1 MDKNN
6 KEIDLI
12 KKLLSDRLDK
22 KGRKKLYHSNLIKK
36 QMRKQW
42 NENKNNP
49 VDTEIGNQIWNKI
62 ENRCKKVHK
71 RIVPLEQLWYIA
83 ASVALVLIVGGL
95 WMYSNTDRTQIEKYI
110 EFTAQESRMYLLPDS
125 SKVWMQ
131 PGSSIRFAENFK
143 ECRDVWLKGN
153 SLFEVR
159 KNSGSKFR
167 VYIDKAF
174 IEVKGTC
181 FLIKQNNPNANEIT
195 LFNGSIE
202 FNIESTHDKIAMK
215 PLQELVYNPVSA
227 RTQLRRIENIEW
239 QNGRY
244 NFTQFNLEHLTRI
257 MNQMYGSHITIS
269 DKVNKNCAFTG
280 SIRYDE
286 SLEDVID
293 KICFSLNLR
302 SKEMNEG
309 ILIYN

>member
-71 RIVPLEQLWYIA
+71 RIVPLELWYIA
-83 ASVALVLIVGGL
+83 ASVALVLVVGGL
-95 WMYSNTDRTQIEKYI
+95 WMYSNTGRTQIEKYI

>member
-71 RIVPLEQLWYIA
+71 RIVPLELWYIA

-95 WMYSNTDRTQIEKYI
+95 WMYSNTGRTQIEKYI

-244 NFTQFNLEHLTRI
+244 SFTQFNLEHLTRI

>member
-49 VDTEIGNQIWNKI
+49 VDTEIENQIWNKI

-71 RIVPLEQLWYIA
+71 RIVPLELWYIA

-95 WMYSNTDRTQIEKYI
+95 WMYSNTGRTQIEKYI

>member
-71 RIVPLEQLWYIA
+71 RIVPLELWYIA

-95 WMYSNTDRTQIEKYI
+95 WMYSNTGRTQIEKYI

-181 FLIKQNNPNANEIT
+181 FLIRQNNPNANEIT

>member
-1 MDKNN
+1 MDKNS

-71 RIVPLEQLWYIA
+71 RIVPLELWYIA
-83 ASVALVLIVGGL
+83 ASVTLVLIVGGL
-95 WMYSNTDRTQIEKYI
+95 WMYSNTGRTQIEKYI

>member
-1 MDKNN
+1 
-6 KEIDLI
+6 
-12 KKLLSDRLDK
+12 
-22 KGRKKLYHSNLIKK
+22 
-36 QMRKQW
+36 MRKQW

-71 RIVPLEQLWYIA
+71 RIVPLELWYIA

-95 WMYSNTDRTQIEKYI
+95 WMYSNTGRTQIEKYI

>member
-71 RIVPLEQLWYIA
+71 RIVPLELWYIA

-95 WMYSNTDRTQIEKYI
+95 WMYSNTGRTQIEKYI

-159 KNSGSKFR
+159 KIRVVNSE
-167 VYIDKAF
+167 Y
-174 IEVKGTC
+174 T
-181 FLIKQNNPNANEIT
+181 LIK
-195 LFNGSIE
+195 
-202 FNIESTHDKIAMK
+202 
-215 PLQELVYNPVSA
+215 
-227 RTQLRRIENIEW
+227 
-239 QNGRY
+239 
-244 NFTQFNLEHLTRI
+244 HL
-257 MNQMYGSHITIS
+257 
-269 DKVNKNCAFTG
+269 
-280 SIRYDE
+280 
-286 SLEDVID
+286 
-293 KICFSLNLR
+293 
-302 SKEMNEG
+302 SK
-309 ILIYN
+309 

>member
-71 RIVPLEQLWYIA
+71 RIVPLELWYIA

-95 WMYSNTDRTQIEKYI
+95 WMYSNTGRTQIEKYI

>member
-71 RIVPLEQLWYIA
+71 RIVPLELWYIA

>member
-71 RIVPLEQLWYIA
+71 RIVPLELWYIA

-95 WMYSNTDRTQIEKYI
+95 WMYSNTGRTQIEKYI

-202 FNIESTHDKIAMK
+202 FNIESTHDKIAMN

>member
-71 RIVPLEQLWYIA
+71 RIVPLELWYIA

-95 WMYSNTDRTQIEKYI
+95 WMYSNTGRTQIEKYI

-280 SIRYDE
+280 SIR
-286 SLEDVID
+286 
-293 KICFSLNLR
+293 
-302 SKEMNEG
+302 
-309 ILIYN
+309 

>member
-71 RIVPLEQLWYIA
+71 RIVPLELWYIA
-83 ASVALVLIVGGL
+83 AYVALVLIVGGL
-95 WMYSNTDRTQIEKYI
+95 WMYSNTGRTQIEKYI

>member
-22 KGRKKLYHSNLIKK
+22 KGRKKLYHLNLIKK

-71 RIVPLEQLWYIA
+71 RIVPLELWYIA

-95 WMYSNTDRTQIEKYI
+95 WMYSNTGRTQIEKYI

>member
-71 RIVPLEQLWYIA
+71 RIVPLELWYIA

-95 WMYSNTDRTQIEKYI
+95 WMYSNTGRTQIEKYI

-215 PLQELVYNPVSA
+215 PLQELVYNPVSV

>member
-1 MDKNN
+1 MWFLSGNN
-6 KEIDLI
+6 NCLFFLCVITL
-12 KKLLSDRLDK
+12 
-22 KGRKKLYHSNLIKK
+22 
-36 QMRKQW
+36 
-42 NENKNNP
+42 
-49 VDTEIGNQIWNKI
+49 
-62 ENRCKKVHK
+62 
-71 RIVPLEQLWYIA
+71 VPLELWYIA

-95 WMYSNTDRTQIEKYI
+95 WMYSNTGRTQIEKYI

>member
-71 RIVPLEQLWYIA
+71 RIVPLELWYIA

-95 WMYSNTDRTQIEKYI
+95 WMYSNTGRTQIEKYI

-227 RTQLRRIENIEW
+227 KTQLRRIENIEW

>member
-1 MDKNN
+1 
-6 KEIDLI
+6 
-12 KKLLSDRLDK
+12 
-22 KGRKKLYHSNLIKK
+22 
-36 QMRKQW
+36 MRKQW

-71 RIVPLEQLWYIA
+71 RIVPLELWYIA

-95 WMYSNTDRTQIEKYI
+95 WMYSNTGRTQIEKYI

-181 FLIKQNNPNANEIT
+181 FLIRQNNPNANEIT

>member
-1 MDKNN
+1 MDKNS

-71 RIVPLEQLWYIA
+71 RIVPLELWYIA

-95 WMYSNTDRTQIEKYI
+95 WMYSNTGRTQIEKYI

-174 IEVKGTC
+174 IEVKGTS

>member
-71 RIVPLEQLWYIA
+71 RIVPLELWYIA
-83 ASVALVLIVGGL
+83 ASVALILIVSGL
-95 WMYSNTDRTQIEKYI
+95 WMYSNTGRTQIEKYI

-195 LFNGSIE
+195 LFNGSID

>member
-1 MDKNN
+1 MDKNS

-71 RIVPLEQLWYIA
+71 RIVPLELWYIA

-95 WMYSNTDRTQIEKYI
+95 WMYSNTGRTQIEKYI

>member
-71 RIVPLEQLWYIA
+71 RIVPLELWYIA

-95 WMYSNTDRTQIEKYI
+95 WMYSNTGRTQIEKYI

-227 RTQLRRIENIEW
+227 KTQLRRIENIEW

-269 DKVNKNCAFTG
+269 NKVNKNCAFTG

>member
-71 RIVPLEQLWYIA
+71 RIVPLELWYIA

-95 WMYSNTDRTQIEKYI
+95 WMYSNTGRIQIEKYI

-167 VYIDKAF
+167 VYIEKAF

>member
-71 RIVPLEQLWYIA
+71 RIVPLELCYIA

-95 WMYSNTDRTQIEKYI
+95 WMYSNTGRTQIEKYI

-181 FLIKQNNPNANEIT
+181 FLIRQNNPNANEIT

>member
-71 RIVPLEQLWYIA
+71 RIVPLELWYIA

-95 WMYSNTDRTQIEKYI
+95 WMYSNTGRTQIEKYI

-202 FNIESTHDKIAMK
+202 FNIESIHDKIAMK

>member
-36 QMRKQW
+36 QIRKQW

-71 RIVPLEQLWYIA
+71 RIVPLELWYIA

-95 WMYSNTDRTQIEKYI
+95 WMYSNTGRTQIEKYI

>member
-71 RIVPLEQLWYIA
+71 RIVPLELWYIA

-95 WMYSNTDRTQIEKYI
+95 WMYSNTGRTQIEKYI

-181 FLIKQNNPNANEIT
+181 FLIKQNNPNVNEIT

>member
-71 RIVPLEQLWYIA
+71 RIVPLELWYIA

-95 WMYSNTDRTQIEKYI
+95 WMYSNTGRTQIEKYI

-227 RTQLRRIENIEW
+227 KTQLRRIENIEW

-302 SKEMNEG
+302 SQEMNEG

>member
-71 RIVPLEQLWYIA
+71 RIVPLELWYIA

-95 WMYSNTDRTQIEKYI
+95 WMYSNTGRTQIEKYI

-143 ECRDVWLKGN
+143 EYRDVWLKGN

-174 IEVKGTC
+174 IEVKGVTLEEDGVVR
-181 FLIKQNNPNANEIT
+181 FL
-195 LFNGSIE
+195 L
-202 FNIESTHDKIAMK
+202 
-215 PLQELVYNPVSA
+215 
-227 RTQLRRIENIEW
+227 
-239 QNGRY
+239 
-244 NFTQFNLEHLTRI
+244 
-257 MNQMYGSHITIS
+257 S
-269 DKVNKNCAFTG
+269 DKT
-280 SIRYDE
+280 E
-286 SLEDVID
+286 
-293 KICFSLNLR
+293 
-302 SKEMNEG
+302 
-309 ILIYN
+309 

>member
-71 RIVPLEQLWYIA
+71 RIVPLELWYIA

-95 WMYSNTDRTQIEKYI
+95 WMYSNTGRTQIEKYI

-280 SIRYDE
+280 SIRYVE

>member
-1 MDKNN
+1 MLVFLCV
-6 KEIDLI
+6 ITL
-12 KKLLSDRLDK
+12 
-22 KGRKKLYHSNLIKK
+22 
-36 QMRKQW
+36 
-42 NENKNNP
+42 
-49 VDTEIGNQIWNKI
+49 
-62 ENRCKKVHK
+62 
-71 RIVPLEQLWYIA
+71 VPLELWYIA

-95 WMYSNTDRTQIEKYI
+95 WMYSNTGRTQIEKYI

-227 RTQLRRIENIEW
+227 RTQLRRIEN
-239 QNGRY
+239 
-244 NFTQFNLEHLTRI
+244 
-257 MNQMYGSHITIS
+257 
-269 DKVNKNCAFTG
+269 
-280 SIRYDE
+280 
-286 SLEDVID
+286 
-293 KICFSLNLR
+293 
-302 SKEMNEG
+302 
-309 ILIYN
+309 

>member
-1 MDKNN
+1 MDKNS

-71 RIVPLEQLWYIA
+71 RIVPLELWYIA

-95 WMYSNTDRTQIEKYI
+95 WMYSNTGRTQIEKYI

-195 LFNGSIE
+195 LFNGSID

>member
-1 MDKNN
+1 MDKNS

-62 ENRCKKVHK
+62 ENRCKKIHK
-71 RIVPLEQLWYIA
+71 RIVPLELWYIA

-95 WMYSNTDRTQIEKYI
+95 WMYSNTGRTQIEKYI

>member
-1 MDKNN
+1 
-6 KEIDLI
+6 
-12 KKLLSDRLDK
+12 
-22 KGRKKLYHSNLIKK
+22 
-36 QMRKQW
+36 MRKQW

-71 RIVPLEQLWYIA
+71 RIVPLELWYIA

-95 WMYSNTDRTQIEKYI
+95 WMYSNTGRIQIEKYI

>member
-1 MDKNN
+1 MDKNS

-71 RIVPLEQLWYIA
+71 RIVPLELWYIA

-95 WMYSNTDRTQIEKYI
+95 WMYSNTGRTQIEKYL

>member
-71 RIVPLEQLWYIA
+71 RIVPLELWYIA

-95 WMYSNTDRTQIEKYI
+95 WMYSNTGRTQIEKYI

-181 FLIKQNNPNANEIT
+181 FLIRQNDPNANEIT